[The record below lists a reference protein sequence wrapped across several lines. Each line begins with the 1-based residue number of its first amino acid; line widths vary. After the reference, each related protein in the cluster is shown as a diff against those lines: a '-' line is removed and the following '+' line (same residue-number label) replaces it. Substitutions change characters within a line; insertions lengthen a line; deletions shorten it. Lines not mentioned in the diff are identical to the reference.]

1 MLYVMD
7 LAFQGIQ
14 VREGENLRVRDLMDG
29 PAGQVIHDRASQ
41 LSLIV
46 DPSQVA
52 TLAKAFALDS
62 DSPLAESPIVPYLA
76 YGQMTAHQFMPALA
90 VLSVAEW
97 QNLGYIVV
105 ESDRHWPVGL
115 VGIAHVRR
123 ALERAHAVVD
133 AGLEGEVSTAL
144 DRGGLSAAID
154 MLDNHFQPGQFHSES
169 LNETPHPAPRCLG
182 GGGGGH
188 YLDSCPCH
196 AHPGVDCG

>member
-29 PAGQVIHDRASQ
+29 QAGQVIHDRASQ
-41 LSLIV
+41 LSLVV
-46 DPSQVA
+46 DPDQVA
-52 TLAKAFALDS
+52 TLANSFGLDA

-90 VLSVAEW
+90 VLSLAEW

-105 ESDRHWPVGL
+105 ESDGHRPVGL
-115 VGIAHVRR
+115 VGTAYVRG

-133 AGLEGEVSTAL
+133 AGLVGDVSTAL
-144 DRGGLSAAID
+144 GRGGLSVAID
-154 MLDNHFQPGQFHSES
+154 VLDDYFQPGQFHSES
-169 LNETPHPAPRCLG
+169 LNETPHPAARCLG

-188 YLDSCPCH
+188 YLDSCPCR